1 MCLYTK
7 QLYPKEAIKDIVV
20 YKRLEKYNKNKL
32 ISPFRRKFY
41 QLNTEYYSKL
51 VYENFNRDYAKAREI
66 FGIVENGLHS
76 YTSKKIAFKEKYR
89 NEIICKGIIPKG
101 SKYYKG
107 KWSEIASNKLILLE
121 IIS

>member
-20 YKRLEKYNKNKL
+20 YKRLERYNKNKL
-32 ISPFRRKFY
+32 ISPYIRKIY

-51 VYENFNRDYAKAREI
+51 VYENFNSDYARVNGLPGMIE
-66 FGIVENGLHS
+66 EGLHS
-76 YTSKKIAFKEKYR
+76 YTNKKIAFLKKCKHEV
-89 NEIICKGIIPKG
+89 ICKGVVPKG